1 MNTKES
7 AECAQGE
14 AMKSKGR
21 LQISLGSVLLFGT
34 LFVLPSSA
42 YGVLSGTASEGSL
55 ALFVVGLVLLA
66 GGSGLLG
73 IGLVRQSRNLR
84 TARTYDSREPS
95 IPGPERPENAYAPP
109 PAFSQYQAGAG
120 PSA

>member
-1 MNTKES
+1 
-7 AECAQGE
+7 
-14 AMKSKGR
+14 MKSKGR

-42 YGVLSGTASEGSL
+42 YDVLSGRAPDGSL
-55 ALFVVGLVLLA
+55 ALSVLGLALLA
-66 GGSGLLG
+66 GGAGLLG
-73 IGLVRQSRNLR
+73 IGLVRRSRDLR
-84 TARTYDSREPS
+84 AARTYDSREPS
-95 IPGPERPENAYAPP
+95 IPDPERPENPYAPP